1 MCEFK
6 IIKKNDGSQI
16 GEDITIL
23 SYTENCELVLRDIL
37 GTGEILDSALIFDVN
52 TLNQTTTVVEHPL
65 IKDFLKLIIKINDNI
80 ISKMDI
86 ENFQTKLSEIKQSL

>member
-23 SYTENCELVLRDIL
+23 SYTEKFELLLKDIL
-37 GTGEILDSALIFDVN
+37 GTGVALDSALILDVN
-52 TLNQTTTVVEHPL
+52 TLNQTTTVIEHPL
-65 IKDFLKLIIKINDNI
+65 IKDFLKLIIKIDDNTI
-80 ISKMDI
+80 TRMEI
-86 ENFQTKLSEIKQSL
+86 ENLQAKLSEIKKSL

>member
-23 SYTENCELVLRDIL
+23 SYTEKLELVLRDIL
-37 GTGEILDSALIFDVN
+37 GTGEVLDSALIFDVN
-52 TLNQTTTVVEHPL
+52 TLNQTTTVIEHPL
-65 IKDFLKLIIKINDNI
+65 IKDFLKLIININNHT